1 MYREDGH
8 FEFLID
14 TELIKD
20 NLTINH
26 DHFWKDYF
34 LNIFL

>member
-14 TELIKD
+14 TELIN

-26 DHFWKDYF
+26 YHFWKEYF
-34 LNIFL
+34 